1 MLNIKVDI
9 MKRLLTLTGCFA
21 VTITLALFSPQNAK
35 AQHIGFELPDLGPV
49 VPYVEPTSV
58 HRRNQLCIEEWR
70 KSHAFTRQECKG
82 ILVGWDSYTLNPSFF
97 DNVSNEAH
105 HMKYSRCRVHAEC
118 RKGLGVST
126 LRAGEHNAVLNYGD
140 IHKIRRCK
148 ENLGTIMNT
157 SCAPLTDADV
167 EAAIEKYKEYWNQ
180 QQQQSYGWGGWSH
193 Y

>member
-1 MLNIKVDI
+1 

-193 Y
+193 YEYGCWGN